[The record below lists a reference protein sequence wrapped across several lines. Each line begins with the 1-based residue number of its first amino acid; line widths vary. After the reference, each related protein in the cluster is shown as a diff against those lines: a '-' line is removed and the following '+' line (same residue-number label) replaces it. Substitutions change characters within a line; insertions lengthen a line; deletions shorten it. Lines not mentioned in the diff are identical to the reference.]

1 MSRNSN
7 YLMVK
12 KELLPEVYLKVIEAK
27 RMLESGRAKTVNE
40 AVKKV
45 NISRTAFYKYKDGV
59 SELSS
64 FSRNSVTTFSLL
76 LEDVSGI
83 LSSILNL
90 FAKSGMNILTI
101 NQNIPANGMANIT
114 ISAEKDSE
122 RADVE
127 KLMEKIR
134 RLEGVL
140 NIGIIG
146 SE

>member
-90 FAKSGMNILTI
+90 FAKSVMNILTI

-134 RLEGVL
+134 RLDGVL

>member
-12 KELLPEVYLKVIEAK
+12 KELLPEIYLKVIEAK
-27 RMLESGRAKTVNE
+27 KILESGRAKTVNE

-64 FSRNSVTTFSLL
+64 FSRNSVITFSLL

-101 NQNIPANGMANIT
+101 NQNIPANGIANIT
-114 ISAEKDSE
+114 ISAEKNDSG
-122 RADVE
+122 ADVE

-134 RLEGVL
+134 RLAGVL